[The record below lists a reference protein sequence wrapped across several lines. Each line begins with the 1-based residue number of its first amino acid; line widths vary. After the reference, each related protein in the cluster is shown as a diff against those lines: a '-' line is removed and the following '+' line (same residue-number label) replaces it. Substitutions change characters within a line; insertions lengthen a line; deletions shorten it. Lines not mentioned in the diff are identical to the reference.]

1 MDEEKKGLIGV
12 KNWIGKIFLMVL
24 GAVWLVSDVYDNIM
38 SNFFLTDRLV
48 EKWGT
53 IGDYGVLLST
63 SGLVLGG
70 VYLNTLFEVLKNKF
84 LK

>member
-1 MDEEKKGLIGV
+1 MEETKGLVCI

-24 GAVWLVSDVYDNIM
+24 GAIWLISDVYDNIM
-38 SNFFLTDRLV
+38 SNFFLTDREV

-53 IGDYGVLLST
+53 LGDYGVLLST
-63 SGLVLGG
+63 SGLILGG
-70 VYLNTLFEVLKNKF
+70 VYLNTLFEVLKNKL

>member
-1 MDEEKKGLIGV
+1 MEETKGLVGI

-24 GAVWLVSDVYDNIM
+24 GAIWLISDVYDNIM
-38 SNFFLTDRLV
+38 SNFFLTDREV

-53 IGDYGVLLST
+53 LGDYGVLLST
-63 SGLVLGG
+63 SGLILGG
-70 VYLNTLFEVLKNKF
+70 VYLNTLFEVLKNKL